1 MLREFH
7 YKIDWRAKSHL
18 PGHHR
23 STQSGGGLEF
33 RGNVPLLASPDPRR
47 LDIRASLSDP
57 FEQWFVRSFR
67 QRSQVPVYLIADLSA
82 SLGFYGERRK
92 LDVFADVTESVA
104 YSVHRTGDRFSF
116 IGCDEILRADFI
128 LPPTHALGAGLEIA
142 HRLRNLVP
150 TGTSAS
156 GLLEAWRY
164 LTKQRSLIFLV
175 SDFHCG
181 EELLASVMQS
191 LSGHRVCPIVLWD
204 RAEFERLPR
213 FGLVSVRDSES
224 GRKRTLLLR
233 PSFHE
238 RLRDA
243 FAARRAW
250 LYRFF
255 AHYDTQALF
264 MEDGFNADRIT
275 QYFFAAEDAQEE
287 VAA

>member
-23 STQSGGGLEF
+23 SSQSGGGLEF
-33 RGNVPLLASPDPRR
+33 RGNIPLLASPDPRR

-82 SLGFYGERRK
+82 SIGFSGERRK
-92 LDVFADVTESVA
+92 MDVLADFTESVA
-104 YSVHRTGDRFSF
+104 YSVHRTGDRFAF
-116 IGCDEILRADFI
+116 MGCDDVLRADFL
-128 LPPTHALGAGLEIA
+128 LPPTHALGAGLEIVR
-142 HRLRNLVP
+142 RLRNLVP
-150 TGTSAS
+150 SGASAV
-156 GLLEAWRY
+156 GLLNVGRN

-175 SDFHCG
+175 SDFHFDAG
-181 EELLASVMQS
+181 LLSSLMES

-224 GRKRTLLLR
+224 GHKRTLLLR

-238 RLRDA
+238 RLREA
-243 FAARRAW
+243 FVARRSW
-250 LYRFF
+250 LTRLFSS
-255 AHYDTQALF
+255 YDTQALF
-264 MEDGFNADRIT
+264 VEDGFNAEHVT
-275 QYFFAAEDAQEE
+275 QYFHRVDDSAEEEAA
-287 VAA
+287 

>member
-7 YKIDWRAKSHL
+7 YKINWRTKSHL

-92 LDVFADVTESVA
+92 MDVLADFTESVA
-104 YSVHRTGDRFSF
+104 YSVHRTGDRFAF
-116 IGCDEILRADFI
+116 MGCDEVVRADFL
-128 LPPTHALGAGLEIA
+128 LPPTHALGAGLEIVQ
-142 HRLRNLVP
+142 RLRDLVP
-150 TGTSAS
+150 AGTSAA
-156 GLLEAWRY
+156 GLLDVGRN

-175 SDFHCG
+175 SDFHCDQ
-181 EELLASVMQS
+181 ELLASVMES
-191 LSGHRVCPIVLWD
+191 LSGHRVCPVVLWD

-233 PSFHE
+233 PSFQE
-238 RLRDA
+238 RLREA
-243 FAARRAW
+243 FAARRSW
-250 LYRFF
+250 LNGFF
-255 AHYDTQALF
+255 THYDTQALF
-264 MEDGFNADRIT
+264 IEDGFNAERVT
-275 QYFFAAEDAQEE
+275 QYFYRAEEVDAE

>member
-7 YKIDWRAKSHL
+7 YKIDWRSKSHL

-23 STQSGGGLEF
+23 SSQSGGGLEF

-57 FEQWFVRSFR
+57 FEQWFVRNFR

-82 SLGFYGERRK
+82 SLGFLGERRK
-92 LDVFADVTESVA
+92 MDVLADVSESVA
-104 YSVHRTGDRFSF
+104 YSVHRTGDRFAF
-116 IGCDEILRADFI
+116 MGCDEVLRPDFL
-128 LPPTHALGAGLEIA
+128 LPPTHALGAGFEIV

-150 TGTSAS
+150 SGTSAM
-156 GLLEAWRY
+156 GLLNVGRN

-175 SDFHCG
+175 SDFHFDEG
-181 EELLASVMQS
+181 LLSSLMES
-191 LSGHRVCPIVLWD
+191 LSSHRVCPIVLWD
-204 RAEFERLPR
+204 RAEFEPLPR

-238 RLRDA
+238 RLREA
-243 FAARRAW
+243 FVARRSW
-250 LYRFF
+250 LNRLFT
-255 AHYDTQALF
+255 HYETQALF
-264 MEDGFNADRIT
+264 VEDGFNAEHLT
-275 QYFFAAEDAQEE
+275 HYFYRGEVSTDEAAA
-287 VAA
+287 